1 MQHSSWYTWA
11 CVLAY
16 SYSFIAF
23 GLQVNLLGPT
33 ASVLA
38 RKLGVVEAD
47 LGVIF
52 TINGLASILGAM
64 PSGYL
69 VDKMPGH
76 LVLAAALAFEVRS
89 IDMHVQAAPY
99 EPAIDSDTRSKEFI
113 GVHCPGQDLGPACS
127 VSALGLCPVFCLEGV
142 FDREHL
148 CVQMGQVE
156 PQHSPVFASRL
167 STHLMNDT
175 VHVLLHV
182 PCRQLAS

>member
-76 LVLAAALAFEVRS
+76 LVLAAALAFEVPSTGGMRQKLLLGS
-89 IDMHVQAAPY
+89 CAAFCFT
-99 EPAIDSDTRSKEFI
+99 DTEIS
-113 GVHCPGQDLGPACS
+113 GVH
-127 VSALGLCPVFCLEGV
+127 
-142 FDREHL
+142 
-148 CVQMGQVE
+148 
-156 PQHSPVFASRL
+156 
-167 STHLMNDT
+167 
-175 VHVLLHV
+175 
-182 PCRQLAS
+182 